1 MIRILIADD
10 HPLIRE
16 GVLKILKSAPEMTV
30 VAEASTA
37 DEALDYVKK
46 LEVDI
51 VILDISL
58 PGRSG
63 LELLVEIRTL
73 FPKLPVLVLSM
84 YPEERYAVQALKKGA
99 SGYLT
104 KEGAAD
110 QLILAIRKV
119 MQGRKYVSAGLAE
132 KLALNLSGDTERSHE
147 KLSDRELEVFRLISV
162 GRTIRQISE
171 QLSLSMS
178 TINTYRSRILEKMNM
193 KSDAELIRYA
203 IQNDITTSTE
213 EPTVSKTSDSGI

>member
-1 MIRILIADD
+1 MIKILIADD

-16 GVLKILKSAPEMTV
+16 GLLRILKSAPEMTV
-30 VAEASTA
+30 VAQASSA
-37 DEALDYVKK
+37 DEAMEHVQK
-46 LEVDI
+46 LEIDI
-51 VILDISL
+51 VLLDISL

-63 LELLVEIRTL
+63 LEILGEIRTL
-73 FPKLPVLVLSM
+73 FPKLPVLVISM

-110 QLILAIRKV
+110 QLIQAIRKV
-119 MQGRKYVSAGLAE
+119 LQGRKYVSAVLAE
-132 KLALNLSGDTERSHE
+132 KLARNLLGDSERSHE

-171 QLSLSMS
+171 ELSLSMS
-178 TINTYRSRILEKMNM
+178 TINTYRARILEKMNM

-203 IQNDITTSTE
+203 IQNDITTLEDPS
-213 EPTVSKTSDSGI
+213 VSKK

>member
-30 VAEASTA
+30 VAQASTA

-203 IQNDITTSTE
+203 IQNDITISTK
-213 EPTVSKTSDSGI
+213 PTV